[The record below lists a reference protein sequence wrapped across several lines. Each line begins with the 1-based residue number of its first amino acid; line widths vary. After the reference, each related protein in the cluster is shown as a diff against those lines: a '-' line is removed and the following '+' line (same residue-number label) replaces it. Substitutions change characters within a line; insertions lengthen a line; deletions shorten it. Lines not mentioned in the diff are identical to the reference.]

1 MARLIDA
8 DALYRD
14 VSQRAAYT
22 DDLGTKLAVIFLQD
36 AIAHAPR
43 IDAIPVEWMKRK
55 HEENSPDPEK
65 EDYDYFLWETTEY
78 VLTAWNDEQ
87 GAG

>member
-1 MARLIDA
+1 MKLIDA

-14 VSQRAAYT
+14 VSQRAYT
-22 DDLGTKLAVIFLQD
+22 NDLGTELAVIFLQD

-55 HEENSPDPEK
+55 HEENSPGK
-65 EDYDYFLWETTEY
+65 EDYDYFLWDATAY
-78 VLTAWNDEQ
+78 ILTAWHEEQ